1 MNLKFRAILVPAA
14 IFLFCAFAAAPSSA
28 PENQAPDFTLQ
39 AFGTPSPVTLSEI
52 NKENPVLLVFWATWC
67 PTCREEMPELNDW
80 QETKTAKG
88 LKILAV
94 NVEEPKRDVEKFIKR
109 EGLKYPVAFD
119 VEGKIANAYGLV
131 GIPVVIYLEKG
142 GEVLYYGYQLPQ
154 NIDALLEQRR
164 S

>member
-1 MNLKFRAILVPAA
+1 MNLKFRTVFLPAVVF
-14 IFLFCAFAAAPSSA
+14 FLCAFAAAPSRSLG
-28 PENQAPDFTLQ
+28 NQAPDFTLP
-39 AFGTPSPVTLSEI
+39 AFGVSSPVTLSVL

-67 PTCREEMPELNDW
+67 PTCREEMPELNKW
-80 QETKTAKG
+80 QETKTPKG

-94 NVEEPKRDVEKFIKR
+94 NVEEPRRDVEKFIKQK
-109 EGLKYPVAFD
+109 GLKYPVAFD
-119 VEGKIANAYGLV
+119 IEGKIANEYGLV